1 MKTQYTLIYNPKCSK
16 SREALTLLESHNIQP
31 VIRDYLT
38 HPLSQEELRNL
49 LQLLNIPSKNL
60 VRTKEEEFQN
70 IEVDLENSES
80 VLKVLAQ
87 HPRLLERPILMTESH
102 AVIARPPAENIEIL
116 LKKANQP

>member
-80 VLKVLAQ
+80 VLKALAQ